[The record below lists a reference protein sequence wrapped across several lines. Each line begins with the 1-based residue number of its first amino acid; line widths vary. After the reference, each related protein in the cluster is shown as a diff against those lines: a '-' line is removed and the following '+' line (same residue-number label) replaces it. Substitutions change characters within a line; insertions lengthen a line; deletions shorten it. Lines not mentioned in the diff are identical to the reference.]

1 MDRYLVIGRLRT
13 TYEIKDVVLGQ
24 YMAPQWPSSTNEIF
38 DSGNT
43 YGFTGWYNTN
53 NPNNS
58 LYLTDRD
65 KVTED
70 IIKGADSN
78 NIKTFTA
85 QWQAGLMDK
94 KVEYYLQSAD
104 NPNTYDLS
112 DLSQSFK
119 SLWDSDLGQKSIA
132 GFIPI
137 SVPAGQPGNTTTR
150 ILINNRYQNVVTTY
164 RFYYQR
170 ETYTIDYF

>member
-1 MDRYLVIGRLRT
+1 MNGQTYTKTSGT
-13 TYEIKDVVLGQ
+13 YYEIKDVVLGQ
-24 YMAPQWPSSTNEIF
+24 YMAPLWPSSTNEIF

-43 YGFTGWYNTN
+43 YGFTGWHNLN
-53 NPNNS
+53 NPTTPTGQIQ

-85 QWQAGLMDK
+85 QWRAGLIDK

-104 NPNTYDLS
+104 NPNAYDLS

-119 SLWDSDLGQKSIA
+119 SLWNSGLGQKSIA

-137 SVPAGQPGNTTTR
+137 SVPAGQPGNTTT
-150 ILINNRYQNVVTTY
+150 
-164 RFYYQR
+164 
-170 ETYTIDYF
+170 

>member
-1 MDRYLVIGRLRT
+1 
-13 TYEIKDVVLGQ
+13 
-24 YMAPQWPSSTNEIF
+24 WPSSTNEIF
-38 DSGNT
+38 DSGKT
-43 YGFTGWYNTN
+43 YGFIGWYNTN
-53 NPNNS
+53 NQNNS

-85 QWQAGLMDK
+85 QWQTGLMDK

-104 NPNTYDLS
+104 NPNVYDLS

-119 SLWDSDLGQKSIA
+119 SLWNSGFGQKSIS

-137 SVPAGQPGNTTTR
+137 SVPAGQPGNTTTSTW
-150 ILINNRYQNVVTTY
+150 IDNNSGFQNVVTTY

-170 ETYTIDYF
+170 ETYTIDYFYKDSLIQTTGKTV